1 MPCHEPRAE
10 WEGDVAKDGT
20 EAAQLLCAM
29 VKGAPSYLMV
39 PRPILEW
46 YARHLR
52 VDLMVPA
59 PILEW
64 YARHLR
70 VDLMVADDPSMP
82 SVDPGPRESII
93 AEIDA
98 VSKALAVVQH

>member
-1 MPCHEPRAE
+1 MPCYDPPPE
-10 WEGDVAKDGT
+10 WSNDVAEDGKQ
-20 EAAQLLCAM
+20 AAQLLCAM
-29 VKGAPSYLMV
+29 VKGAPSY
-39 PRPILEW
+39 
-46 YARHLR
+46 
-52 VDLMVPA
+52 LMVPA

-70 VDLMVADDPSMP
+70 VDLMVADDPRMA
-82 SVDPGPRESII
+82 SVDPGPREAII

>member
-1 MPCHEPRAE
+1 MGCYEPEPE
-10 WEGDVAKDGT
+10 WSRDVANDGK

-52 VDLMVPA
+52 VDLMV
-59 PILEW
+59 
-64 YARHLR
+64 
-70 VDLMVADDPSMP
+70 MDDPRTEAP
-82 SVDPGPRESII
+82 SVLGRENLMR
-93 AEIDA
+93 EIDA
-98 VSKALAVVQH
+98 VAKALAVVQH

>member
-52 VDLMVPA
+52 VDLMV
-59 PILEW
+59 
-64 YARHLR
+64 
-70 VDLMVADDPSMP
+70 ADDPRMALA
-82 SVDPGPRESII
+82 DPGPREAII

-98 VSKALAVVQH
+98 VAKALAVAQH